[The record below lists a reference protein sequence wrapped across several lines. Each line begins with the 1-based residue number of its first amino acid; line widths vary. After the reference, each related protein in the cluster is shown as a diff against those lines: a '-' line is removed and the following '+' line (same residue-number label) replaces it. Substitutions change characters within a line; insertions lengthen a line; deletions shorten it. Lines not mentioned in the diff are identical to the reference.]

1 MPIRIPKVRVRS
13 AFSTRSTNILIGR
26 RRKKKT
32 RGSVWKERGIEG
44 CSLARELWTQDS
56 IPQDQAATF
65 SQNTEIL
72 NRSKTRICHFIRTSA
87 HSTIIPF
94 TLRTNWVP
102 AKFPMLTRNQVAH
115 QRVQSKLQFKDT
127 SEECSVVSNLSI
139 NNCLWIQRTPRI
151 LRREMTENQWQAFLD

>member
-1 MPIRIPKVRVRS
+1 MPTRIPKVRVRS

-44 CSLARELWTQDS
+44 CLLVLELLIQDFTR
-56 IPQDQAATF
+56 QDQAAIF

-87 HSTIIPF
+87 LSTIIPF
-94 TLRTNWVP
+94 MLRTNWVP
-102 AKFPMLTRNQVAH
+102 AKFPLLTRNQLAH
-115 QRVQSKLQFKDT
+115 QRVRSNLQFKDT
-127 SEECSVVSNLSI
+127 SEECLVVSNLSI
-139 NNCLWIQRTPRI
+139 NNCL
-151 LRREMTENQWQAFLD
+151 